1 MNRRQLLKRS
11 VFAAG
16 AWGTGVLSPLLA
28 RGASAAPGAPMIS
41 RRRYRIFPHSALE
54 YSDRAIELVG
64 RATVIDML
72 APFNLGNERW
82 LTDPDSFTPELLD
95 TFKSS
100 GIDIFHIAEGIGAPA
115 DAVAAVTRFVGL
127 WNGFIATHS
136 DHFMRVDSGGDLA
149 SVAGSGKIGI
159 LIGVQNSEH
168 FAERLE
174 DIDLFYS
181 LGQRVSQLTYNSRNR
196 IGDGCTARVDSGITD
211 YGIDVVRRMNDLGM
225 AADVSHCGD
234 RTTLDSIEV
243 SRKPVLI
250 THSNARALVPKH
262 PRCKTDAAIIAM
274 ASKGGVM
281 GISGVRMF
289 VRNREPTTI
298 EHLLDHFDHVL
309 NLVGVEHIGI
319 GSDMDLQGYDDLG
332 AEEMATLR
340 AAYEDSYGIREKID
354 IEGVDH
360 PQRIF
365 DLTEGLIR
373 RRYSDENILLI
384 LGGNFQRVLSEIW
397 SPHVGAASVES
408 SR

>member
-1 MNRRQLLKRS
+1 MNRRQLLKQS
-11 VFAAG
+11 VVVAG
-16 AWGTGVLSPLLA
+16 AWGTGVLSPLMA
-28 RGASAAPGAPMIS
+28 RGASVAPGAPMIN

-72 APFNLGNERW
+72 SPFTLGNEPW
-82 LTDPDSFTPELLD
+82 LTDPDSFTPELID
-95 TFKSS
+95 RFKSS
-100 GIDIFHIAEGIGAPA
+100 GIDIFHIAEGIGRRG
-115 DAVAAVTRFVGL
+115 DAVAVVSRFIGL

-159 LIGVQNSEH
+159 LLGVQNSEH
-168 FAERLE
+168 FAEKLE
-174 DIDLFYS
+174 DIDLFYA

-196 IGDGCTARVDSGITD
+196 IGDGCTERVDAGITD
-211 YGIDVVRRMNDLGM
+211 YGIAVVQRMNSLGM
-225 AADVSHCGD
+225 AVDVSHCGD

-250 THSNARALVPKH
+250 THSNARALVPRH
-262 PRCKTDAAIIAM
+262 PRCKTDAAIMAM
-274 ASKGGVM
+274 AAKGGVM

-289 VRNREPTTI
+289 VRDREPTTI

-309 NLVGVEHIGI
+309 QLVGVEHVGL
-319 GSDMDLQGYDDLG
+319 GSDMDLEGYDDLG
-332 AEEMATLR
+332 AEEMAALR
-340 AAYEDSYGIREKID
+340 AVYQDRYGIREKVDID
-354 IEGVDH
+354 GVDH

-373 RRYSDENILLI
+373 RRYSDEDILLM

-397 SPHVGAASVES
+397 SPHVGAAAVES
-408 SR
+408 S